1 MAQKRRGGRREEE
14 LGRERLNNLDGSA
27 DKTERPVIYLPAGIG
42 VKRTQ
47 REREGY
53 HEVYRRPAAPGHLG
67 EMHARQ
73 RE

>member
-1 MAQKRRGGRREEE
+1 MAQKRRGGRRERE
-14 LGRERLNNLDGSA
+14 LGRERLNNSKDGA
-27 DKTERPVIYLPAGIG
+27 DKAKRPVIYLPAGIR

-53 HEVYRRPAAPGHLG
+53 HEVYKRPAAPGHLG

>member
-1 MAQKRRGGRREEE
+1 MAQKRRGGRGEREH
-14 LGRERLNNLDGSA
+14 GRERLNNLEGSA
-27 DKTERPVIYLPAGIG
+27 DKAKRPVIYLPAGIR

-53 HEVYRRPAAPGHLG
+53 HEVYKRPAAPGHLG

>member
-1 MAQKRRGGRREEE
+1 MAQKRRGGRGEREH
-14 LGRERLNNLDGSA
+14 GRERLNNLEGSA

-47 REREGY
+47 RERERY
-53 HEVYRRPAAPGHLG
+53 HGVYKRPAAPGHLG

>member
-1 MAQKRRGGRREEE
+1 MAQKRRGERK

-27 DKTERPVIYLPAGIG
+27 DKAERPVIYLPAGIG

-53 HEVYRRPAAPGHLG
+53 HEVYKRPAAPGHLG
-67 EMHARQ
+67 EMHARK

>member
-1 MAQKRRGGRREEE
+1 MAQKRRGERK
-14 LGRERLNNLDGSA
+14 LGRERLNNSKDGA
-27 DKTERPVIYLPAGIG
+27 DKAKRTVIYLPTGIG

>member
-1 MAQKRRGGRREEE
+1 MAQKSRGGRREEH
-14 LGRERLNNLDGSA
+14 GRERLNNLDGSA
-27 DKTERPVIYLPAGIG
+27 DKAKRPVIYLPAGIG

-47 REREGY
+47 RERERY
-53 HEVYRRPAAPGHLG
+53 HEAYRRPAAPGHLG